1 VLGVAGCERPT
12 HMVGQKLR
20 VANVGYVL
28 TPHRIALVSNGEQG
42 DGSVT
47 EDRQVVLI
55 ELREGL
61 VGSPL

>member
-1 VLGVAGCERPT
+1 
-12 HMVGQKLR
+12 MVGQKLR
-20 VANVGYVL
+20 VTNVGYVL

-42 DGSVT
+42 DDSVT